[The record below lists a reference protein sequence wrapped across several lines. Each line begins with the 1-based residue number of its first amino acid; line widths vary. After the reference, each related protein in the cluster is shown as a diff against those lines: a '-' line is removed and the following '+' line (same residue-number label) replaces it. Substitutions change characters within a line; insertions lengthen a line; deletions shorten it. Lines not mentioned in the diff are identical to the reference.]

1 MKIKAATVREPGK
14 LAVEELNLGEPGIG
28 EVLVKLVAS
37 GVCHTDASVMNL
49 QAPTEFPIVLG
60 HEGVGIVEKIGEGV
74 TTLKPGD
81 HVIMSFPSCGHCAN
95 CSDGH
100 PYACDQSV
108 PLFFFGVYGDGS
120 KRITDNDGK
129 AIGSLFGQG
138 AFADHCIVAER
149 TAVKVDPELDLKPL
163 CSLGCGVQTGA
174 GAVLLRMQPK
184 PGDTIAIFGCGAV
197 GISAIMAAKLA
208 GCGTIIAIDVVPSRL
223 DLAVECGATHVIN
236 GRECEDVTAEIRR
249 ITNGRGVKFALEAA
263 GVAALITT
271 MLESM
276 ENNGLAIM
284 VSMAGGSVNM
294 DVTRLFVG
302 PCVTFAGLVEG
313 GANPRTFIPKLVEYY
328 KKGQLPVDKLCTYYS
343 FDDIDKAFEDS
354 HNGTAIKPVVVF

>member
-1 MKIKAATVREPGK
+1 MKIKAATVREAGK
-14 LAVEELNLGEPGIG
+14 LAIEELKLAEPGIG
-28 EVLVKLVAS
+28 EVVVKLVAS
-37 GVCHTDASVMNL
+37 GVCHTDASVLNL
-49 QAPTEFPIVLG
+49 QAPTQFPIVLG

-81 HVIMSFPSCGHCAN
+81 HVILSFPSCGHCDN
-95 CSDGH
+95 CQDGQ

-108 PLFFFGVYGDGS
+108 PLFFFGVYGDGG
-120 KRITDNDGK
+120 KRITDDEGT
-129 AIGSLFGQG
+129 AVGALFGQG

-149 TAVKVDPELDLKPL
+149 TAVKVDPEVDLKPL

-174 GAVLLRMQPK
+174 GAVLLRMKPN

-208 GCGTIIAIDVVPSRL
+208 GCGTIIGIDVVPSRL
-223 DLAVECGATHVIN
+223 ELAKECGATHVIH
-236 GRECEDVTAEIRR
+236 GRECEDVAAEIRR

-263 GVAALITT
+263 GVTALIKT

-276 ENNGLAIM
+276 TNNGLAVM
-284 VSMAGGSVNM
+284 VSMAGGEAHL
-294 DVTRLFVG
+294 DVARLFVG

-313 GANPRTFIPKLVEYY
+313 GANPQTFIPKLVEYY
-328 KKGQLPVDKLCTYYS
+328 KRGLLPVDKLCTYYD
-343 FDDIDKAFEDS
+343 FEDIEKAFEDS
-354 HNGTAIKPVVVF
+354 HNGSAIKPVVVF